1 MGHNS
6 GNLRAVASTPTSADQ
21 LAAVVRHR
29 LEHIQYR
36 LALIDGFLAQTE
48 PQISVTA
55 AFPDTIR
62 NLSRLTWASYRPEI
76 TLALVMIL

>member
-1 MGHNS
+1 MKNGL
-6 GNLRAVASTPTSADQ
+6 GNFAATSAGQ

-29 LEHIQYR
+29 FKRIQYR

-62 NLSRLTWASYRPEI
+62 NLSRLTWAWYRPEI
-76 TLALVMIL
+76 TFPLVMIL